1 MGQSFSDISLYHE
14 YRSVKEKEHLVSQK
28 TWDDLNLDDF
38 FEWADRT
45 SSCVGRQY
53 LYDLLHYNRLSEIS
67 EQEEVIRELS
77 AYKELRAE
85 IRSELQKL
93 DTPDACAIASL
104 FSISHPIYSRRFYRL
119 LSILQFVPFV
129 LSGMVYVTSS
139 LYVLG
144 LLCISVL
151 VNMVLHYRSKAGLFL
166 FHPSV
171 MAAAQASGEAGTDSV
186 VCIGASGYPKDFA
199 GAASVTKATFHFPF
213 QYQAG
218 ERHRHSCLFLHR
230 DGECVFPAGGYS
242 GFQGFLSIAGQA
254 RTD

>member
-77 AYKELRAE
+77 ADKELRAE

-151 VNMVLHYRSKAGLFL
+151 VNMVLHYRSKARI
-166 FHPSV
+166 
-171 MAAAQASGEAGTDSV
+171 Q
-186 VCIGASGYPKDFA
+186 GYF
-199 GAASVTKATFHFPF
+199 F
-213 QYQAG
+213 
-218 ERHRHSCLFLHR
+218 
-230 DGECVFPAGGYS
+230 
-242 GFQGFLSIAGQA
+242 SIPQL
-254 RTD
+254 